1 MKHNLFIVFV
11 LCALFSIQSLGQ
23 NNSNK
28 VQNQQTGN
36 ANDEVLQRKTQFDFW
51 IDEDPYLTKGNPEP
65 TMILVN
71 NLGYLTFDIHKDS
84 NLTITIL
91 AEGKTISE
99 VKNLMSEKL
108 KEKFYRIATVHLK
121 PLRGTEMQNAFV
133 YFRTGRTQSVF
144 PLSSGRAKKLSEA
157 ILELNLGEYANL
169 KKVELKRMNPK
180 TQRKKIY
187 IINVKHIIDTGD
199 TKNEDMTLQ
208 DGDIVTIKQKVF
220 QF

>member
-1 MKHNLFIVFV
+1 
-11 LCALFSIQSLGQ
+11 
-23 NNSNK
+23 
-28 VQNQQTGN
+28 
-36 ANDEVLQRKTQFDFW
+36 
-51 IDEDPYLTKGNPEP
+51 
-65 TMILVN
+65 
-71 NLGYLTFDIHKDS
+71 
-84 NLTITIL
+84 
-91 AEGKTISE
+91 
-99 VKNLMSEKL
+99 
-108 KEKFYRIATVHLK
+108 
-121 PLRGTEMQNAFV
+121 MQNAFV

-208 DGDIVTIKQKVF
+208 DGDIVTVKQKVF